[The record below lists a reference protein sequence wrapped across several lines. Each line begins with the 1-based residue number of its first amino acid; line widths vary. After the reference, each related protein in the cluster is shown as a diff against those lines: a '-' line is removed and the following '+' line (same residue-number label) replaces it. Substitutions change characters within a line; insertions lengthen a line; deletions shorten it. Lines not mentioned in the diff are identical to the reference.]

1 MDPEPEPALAHFVGK
16 WQQREPEMQFAE
28 VFCPEPMKLRFRAW
42 GSLLH
47 EFRESMFELSDA
59 RVSAIKTGWWAEEMI
74 GLGQGRQRHPLTSAM
89 VGVAAPWPTLGRAL
103 LDRDTGDLRAEDT
116 GQAVAL
122 LLPTARAV
130 VAVESAIFGAGESAD
145 AARSLA
151 VHWLL
156 QRLPQG
162 LAAEDRARIPMHLF
176 ARHGIS
182 AAQPEA
188 GQADALLRDWGREL
202 TAAMPAGVPGA
213 ALLRRSRHRFD
224 RALLARLVAGRGL
237 AGAAPPLSFWR
248 AWRAARSP

>member
-1 MDPEPEPALAHFVGK
+1 MDPESEPALAHFVGK

-28 VFCPEPMKLRFRAW
+28 VFCPEPAKLRFRAW
-42 GSLLH
+42 GGLLH

-59 RVSAIKTGWWAEEMI
+59 RVSAVKTGWWAEEMI
-74 GLGQGRQRHPLTSAM
+74 GLGQGRQRHPLTAVM
-89 VGVAAPWPTLGRAL
+89 LGVDAPWPALGRAL
-103 LDRDTGDLRAEDT
+103 LERDTGELRAEDT
-116 GQAVAL
+116 EQAVAL

-130 VAVESAIFGAGESAD
+130 LAVESAVFGAIGSAD

-156 QRLPQG
+156 QRLPKG
-162 LAAEDRARIPMHLF
+162 LTAEDSARIPMHLF
-176 ARHGIS
+176 ARHGLG

-188 GQADALLRDWGREL
+188 GQADALLRDWGSEL
-202 TAAMPAGVPGA
+202 AAAMPAGVAGA

-224 RALLARLVAGRGL
+224 QALLARLATGRGL
-237 AGAAPPLSFWR
+237 AGSASPLSFWR

>member
-1 MDPEPEPALAHFVGK
+1 MNPEQDLALAHFVGK

-28 VFCPEPMKLRFRAW
+28 VFCPEPLKLRFRAW
-42 GSLLH
+42 GGLLH

-59 RVSAIKTGWWAEEMI
+59 RVCAIKTGWWAEEMI
-74 GLGQGRQRHPLTSAM
+74 GLGQGRQRHPLTSVL
-89 VGVAAPWPTLGRAL
+89 VGVDAPWSALGRAL
-103 LDRDTGDLRAEDT
+103 LDRDVGDLRAEDT

-130 VAVESAIFGAGESAD
+130 LAVESAVFGASESED

-156 QRLPQG
+156 QRLQQG

-182 AAQPEA
+182 AAQPQA
-188 GQADALLRDWGREL
+188 GQAEPLLRDWGREL
-202 TAAMPAGVPGA
+202 TAAMPGRVSGA

-224 RALLARLVAGRGL
+224 QTELARLAAGRGL
-237 AGAAPPLSFWR
+237 AGAASPLSFRR